1 MKIFQ
6 LECLGGSYLL
16 YVITMF
22 LFCLSFKKKNS
33 EERSR
38 MQTSLIVMTSFF
50 QVLLLF
56 YIAVKLAVGL
66 QKSVK

>member
-1 MKIFQ
+1 MKTFQ
-6 LECLGGSYLL
+6 LVCLGGLYLL

-22 LFCLSFKKKNS
+22 LFGLSFKKKNS
-33 EERSR
+33 EEQSR

-66 QKSVK
+66 

>member
-6 LECLGGSYLL
+6 LGCLGLMYLL
-16 YVITMF
+16 YVITIF
-22 LFCLSFKKKNS
+22 LFGLSFKKKNS
-33 EERSR
+33 EEQSR

-66 QKSVK
+66 

>member
-6 LECLGGSYLL
+6 LVCLGLMYLL
-16 YVITMF
+16 YVITIF
-22 LFCLSFKKKNS
+22 LFGLSFKKKNS
-33 EERSR
+33 EEQSR

-56 YIAVKLAVGL
+56 YIAVTLAVGL
-66 QKSVK
+66 

>member
-1 MKIFQ
+1 MKTIQ
-6 LECLGGSYLL
+6 LVCLGLMYLL

-66 QKSVK
+66 

>member
-6 LECLGGSYLL
+6 LGCLGGLYLL
-16 YVITMF
+16 YVITIF
-22 LFCLSFKKKNS
+22 LFGLSFKKKNS

-66 QKSVK
+66 

>member
-1 MKIFQ
+1 MKTIP
-6 LECLGGSYLL
+6 LVCLGGLYLL

-22 LFCLSFKKKNS
+22 LFGLSFKKKNS

-56 YIAVKLAVGL
+56 YIAVNIAVGL
-66 QKSVK
+66 

>member
-6 LECLGGSYLL
+6 LVCLGGLYLL

-22 LFCLSFKKKNS
+22 LFGLSFKKKNS

-56 YIAVKLAVGL
+56 YIAVNLAVGL
-66 QKSVK
+66 

>member
-6 LECLGGSYLL
+6 LGCLGGLYLL
-16 YVITMF
+16 YVITIF

-33 EERSR
+33 EEQSR

-66 QKSVK
+66 

>member
-6 LECLGGSYLL
+6 LVCLGLMYLL
-16 YVITMF
+16 YVITIF
-22 LFCLSFKKKNS
+22 LFGLSFKKKNS
-33 EERSR
+33 EEQSR

-56 YIAVKLAVGL
+56 YIAVKVAVGL
-66 QKSVK
+66 

>member
-6 LECLGGSYLL
+6 LGCLGGSYLL

-56 YIAVKLAVGL
+56 YVAVKLAVGL
-66 QKSVK
+66 

>member
-1 MKIFQ
+1 MKTIQ
-6 LECLGGSYLL
+6 LVCLGGLYLL
-16 YVITMF
+16 YVITIF
-22 LFCLSFKKKNS
+22 LFNLSFKKKNS

-56 YIAVKLAVGL
+56 YIAVNLAVGL
-66 QKSVK
+66 

>member
-6 LECLGGSYLL
+6 LVCLGGLYLL

-22 LFCLSFKKKNS
+22 LFGLSFKKKNS
-33 EERSR
+33 EEQSR

-56 YIAVKLAVGL
+56 YIAVTVAVGL
-66 QKSVK
+66 

>member
-1 MKIFQ
+1 MKTIQ
-6 LECLGGSYLL
+6 LVCLGGLYLL

-22 LFCLSFKKKNS
+22 LFGLSFKKKNS
-33 EERSR
+33 EEQSR

-56 YIAVKLAVGL
+56 YIAVNIAVGL
-66 QKSVK
+66 

>member
-6 LECLGGSYLL
+6 LVCLGGLYLL

-22 LFCLSFKKKNS
+22 LFGLSFKKKNS
-33 EERSR
+33 EEQSR

-66 QKSVK
+66 

>member
-6 LECLGGSYLL
+6 LVCLGLMYLL
-16 YVITMF
+16 YVITIF
-22 LFCLSFKKKNS
+22 LFGLSFKKKNS
-33 EERSR
+33 EEQSR

-66 QKSVK
+66 

>member
-1 MKIFQ
+1 MKTIQ
-6 LECLGGSYLL
+6 LVCLGLMYLL

-22 LFCLSFKKKNS
+22 LFCLSVKKKNS

-66 QKSVK
+66 

>member
-6 LECLGGSYLL
+6 LVCLGGLYLL
-16 YVITMF
+16 YVITIF
-22 LFCLSFKKKNS
+22 LFNLSFKKKNS
-33 EERSR
+33 EEQSR

-56 YIAVKLAVGL
+56 YIAVTLAVGL
-66 QKSVK
+66 

>member
-6 LECLGGSYLL
+6 LVCLGLMYLL
-16 YVITMF
+16 YVITIF
-22 LFCLSFKKKNS
+22 LFGLSFKKKNS

-66 QKSVK
+66 

>member
-6 LECLGGSYLL
+6 LVCLGGLYLL

-22 LFCLSFKKKNS
+22 LFGLSFKKKNS
-33 EERSR
+33 EEQSR

-56 YIAVKLAVGL
+56 YIAVNLAVGL
-66 QKSVK
+66 

>member
-1 MKIFQ
+1 MKTIQ
-6 LECLGGSYLL
+6 LVCLGLMYLL
-16 YVITMF
+16 YVITIF
-22 LFCLSFKKKNS
+22 LFGLSFKKKNS

-56 YIAVKLAVGL
+56 YIAVKVSVGL
-66 QKSVK
+66 

>member
-1 MKIFQ
+1 MKTIQ
-6 LECLGGSYLL
+6 LVCLGLMYLL

-22 LFCLSFKKKNS
+22 LFGLSFKKKNS

-66 QKSVK
+66 

>member
-1 MKIFQ
+1 MKTIQ
-6 LECLGGSYLL
+6 LVCLGLMYLL
-16 YVITMF
+16 YVITIF
-22 LFCLSFKKKNS
+22 LFGLSFKKKNS

-56 YIAVKLAVGL
+56 YIAVTLAVGL
-66 QKSVK
+66 

>member
-1 MKIFQ
+1 MKTFQ
-6 LECLGGSYLL
+6 LVCLGLMYLL
-16 YVITMF
+16 YVITIF
-22 LFCLSFKKKNS
+22 LFGLSFKKKNS

-56 YIAVKLAVGL
+56 YIAVKVAVGL
-66 QKSVK
+66 

>member
-6 LECLGGSYLL
+6 LVCLGGLYLL
-16 YVITMF
+16 YVITIF
-22 LFCLSFKKKNS
+22 LFGLSFKKKNS
-33 EERSR
+33 EEQSR

-56 YIAVKLAVGL
+56 YIAVNLAVGL
-66 QKSVK
+66 

>member
-1 MKIFQ
+1 MKTFQ
-6 LECLGGSYLL
+6 LVCLGGLYLL

-22 LFCLSFKKKNS
+22 LFGLSFKKKNS

-66 QKSVK
+66 

>member
-1 MKIFQ
+1 MKTIQ
-6 LECLGGSYLL
+6 LVCLGLMYLL

-22 LFCLSFKKKNS
+22 LFGLSFKKKNS

-56 YIAVKLAVGL
+56 YIAVTLAVGL
-66 QKSVK
+66 

>member
-6 LECLGGSYLL
+6 LVCLGLMYLL
-16 YVITMF
+16 YVITIF
-22 LFCLSFKKKNS
+22 LFGLSFKKKNS
-33 EERSR
+33 EEQSR
-38 MQTSLIVMTSFF
+38 MQTSLIVMISFF

-66 QKSVK
+66 

>member
-1 MKIFQ
+1 MIQ
-6 LECLGGSYLL
+6 LVCLGGLYLL

-22 LFCLSFKKKNS
+22 LFGLSFKKKNS
-33 EERSR
+33 EEQSR

-56 YIAVKLAVGL
+56 YIAVNLAVGL
-66 QKSVK
+66 

>member
-1 MKIFQ
+1 MKTIQ
-6 LECLGGSYLL
+6 LVCLGLMYLL

-22 LFCLSFKKKNS
+22 VFCLSVKKKNS
-33 EERSR
+33 DERSR

-66 QKSVK
+66 

>member
-1 MKIFQ
+1 MKTIQ
-6 LECLGGSYLL
+6 LVCLGLMYLL

-22 LFCLSFKKKNS
+22 LFGLSSKKKNS
-33 EERSR
+33 DERSR
-38 MQTSLIVMTSFF
+38 IQTSLIVMTSFF

-66 QKSVK
+66 

>member
-1 MKIFQ
+1 MKTIQ
-6 LECLGGSYLL
+6 LVCLGLMYLL

-22 LFCLSFKKKNS
+22 LFGLSFKKKNS
-33 EERSR
+33 EEQSR

-56 YIAVKLAVGL
+56 YIAVTLAVGL
-66 QKSVK
+66 

>member
-1 MKIFQ
+1 MKTIQ
-6 LECLGGSYLL
+6 LVCLGLMYLL

-22 LFCLSFKKKNS
+22 LFGLSFKKKNS
-33 EERSR
+33 EEQSR

-56 YIAVKLAVGL
+56 YIAVKVSVGL
-66 QKSVK
+66 

>member
-6 LECLGGSYLL
+6 LVCLGGLYLL
-16 YVITMF
+16 YVITIF
-22 LFCLSFKKKNS
+22 LFGLSFKKKNS

-66 QKSVK
+66 

>member
-1 MKIFQ
+1 MKTIQ
-6 LECLGGSYLL
+6 LVCLGGLYLL

-22 LFCLSFKKKNS
+22 LFGLSFKKKNS
-33 EERSR
+33 EEQSR

-56 YIAVKLAVGL
+56 YIAVNLAVGL
-66 QKSVK
+66 

>member
-1 MKIFQ
+1 MKNFQ
-6 LECLGGSYLL
+6 LVCLGGLYLL
-16 YVITMF
+16 YVITIF
-22 LFCLSFKKKNS
+22 LFGLSFKKKNS

-56 YIAVKLAVGL
+56 YIAVNVAVGL
-66 QKSVK
+66 